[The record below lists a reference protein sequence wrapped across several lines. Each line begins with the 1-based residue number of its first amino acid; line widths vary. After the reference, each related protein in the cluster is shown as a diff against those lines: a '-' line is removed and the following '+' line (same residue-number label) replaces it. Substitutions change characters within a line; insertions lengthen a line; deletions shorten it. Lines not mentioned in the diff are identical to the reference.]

1 MGAFSLIV
9 VINLLNRLTMTE
21 INTTG
26 TIKTIE
32 LAKGLEPRTMQN
44 DPPVKA
50 RSILFNNLK
59 NLQSEEKTF
68 TKTPVLG
75 SSETAIDTG
84 NKGLFSTIIQ
94 CYNNHWILRTGPE
107 DWWYTFIQKVAV
119 AVDQNAKK
127 ESVRRFFVQHEG
139 KKKLSVSVG
148 PSSIY
153 GVDYSWF
160 FDQMSQQIKEN
171 VNVPEFVDTIQ
182 SNFSQTTKTQ
192 RIVSEITLMSSLQEY
207 FEYEMCFLCGIPAV
221 EMKGSEEDWVLL
233 GTKLNK
239 LRTLLEPISSDLDLD
254 QKWWDSAEGVCN
266 KLADTYRNKPDK
278 DWWSKVFSIVGFGS
292 GPRYVDGWFAKD
304 VLGVSGCTMAQI
316 PKPFVTVPM
325 KITDGCNTEES
336 TLIAGLVGAQ
346 VHKTEGKKSVALE
359 PVHAWALLLEPNS
372 SFRSDITKWETEN
385 MGA

>member
-9 VINLLNRLTMTE
+9 VINLLNRLTMTA
-21 INTTG
+21 INTTD

-32 LAKGLEPRTMQN
+32 LAKNLEPRMLQG

-59 NLQSEEKTF
+59 TLQNDEKTF

-75 SSETAIDTG
+75 SNENAIDTG

-94 CYNNHWILRTGPE
+94 CYNNHWVLRTGPE

-127 ESVRRFFVQHEG
+127 ESVRKFFVQHEG
-139 KKKLSVSVG
+139 KKKLTVSVG
-148 PSSIY
+148 PSIY

-160 FDQMSQQIKEN
+160 FDQMSAQIKKN
-171 VNVPEFVDTIQ
+171 VNVPDFVETIQ

-207 FEYEMCFLCGIPAV
+207 FEYGMCLACGIPAV
-221 EMKGSEEDWVLL
+221 EMKGSEEDWDLL
-233 GTKLNK
+233 GTKLHK
-239 LRTLLEPISSDLDLD
+239 LRSLLEPINSDLGLD

-266 KLADTYRNKPDK
+266 KLADTYKNNPDK
-278 DWWSKVFSIVGFGS
+278 EWWSKVFSMVGFGS

-304 VLGVSGCTMAQI
+304 VLGVSDTTTMGQI

-325 KITDGCNTEES
+325 TISDGCNSEES

-346 VHKTEGKKSVALE
+346 VHT
-359 PVHAWALLLEPNS
+359 
-372 SFRSDITKWETEN
+372 T
-385 MGA
+385 